1 MLTRRVPR
9 ATHAAS
15 SGKEAISTLAT
26 AMGGFSYEDAPLA
39 QLASQSSLGPAY
51 GVDESV
57 VCVLVAL
64 LLDHDVYLQAML
76 EQPHVLSV
84 IKSMIFTMAKDDIL
98 AARRTASASSSRL
111 E

>member
-1 MLTRRVPR
+1 M
-9 ATHAAS
+9 
-15 SGKEAISTLAT
+15 
-26 AMGGFSYEDAPLA
+26 AMDGFSFDDAPLA
-39 QLASQSSLGPAY
+39 QLASQTRLGSAY

-64 LLDHDVYLQAML
+64 LLDHEVYLQAML

-84 IKSMIFTMAKDDIL
+84 VKSMIFTMAKDDII

>member
-15 SGKEAISTLAT
+15 SGEEAISTLAT
-26 AMGGFSYEDAPLA
+26 AMDGFSFDDAPLA
-39 QLASQSSLGPAY
+39 ELASQTSLGSAY
-51 GVDESV
+51 GVDEGV
-57 VCVLVAL
+57 VCVLVNL
-64 LLDHDVYLQAML
+64 LLDHDVYLQAVL
-76 EQPHVLSV
+76 EQPRMLSV

-98 AARRTASASSSRL
+98 AARRTASASSSQL